1 MGEDGIEEGDQLLKI
16 GNVDVSQMPLVRGKT
31 HNSYCA
37 LQITIISIIQI
48 NNCIALFTVAQR
60 MNDFR
65 IPPGS
70 RVKLTFGR
78 KVLREEIDEEVCFS
92 FLIRDVFPFL

>member
-1 MGEDGIEEGDQLLKI
+1 
-16 GNVDVSQMPLVRGKT
+16 
-31 HNSYCA
+31 
-37 LQITIISIIQI
+37 
-48 NNCIALFTVAQR
+48 

-78 KVLREEIDEEVCFS
+78 KVLREEMGDEEVN
-92 FLIRDVFPFL
+92 

>member
-1 MGEDGIEEGDQLLKI
+1 MSRKCHLCE
-16 GNVDVSQMPLVRGKT
+16 VSQD
-31 HNSYCA
+31 SYGTV
-37 LQITIISIIQI
+37 QIAIISSFIFLTSLVI
-48 NNCIALFTVAQR
+48 VAQR

-78 KVLREEIDEEVCFS
+78 KVLREEIDEEV
-92 FLIRDVFPFL
+92 PFLSHFCIN